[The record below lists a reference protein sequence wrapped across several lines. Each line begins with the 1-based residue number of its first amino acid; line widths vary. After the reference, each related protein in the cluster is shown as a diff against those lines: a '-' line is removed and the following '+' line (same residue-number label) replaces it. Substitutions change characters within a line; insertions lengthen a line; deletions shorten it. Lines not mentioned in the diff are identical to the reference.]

1 MAPTKTPG
9 GQEPSEKFL
18 KRDAAGTYLHPSPT
32 FLPLSENSP
41 TDSREAKGLGADNA
55 PAHTDA
61 SAPGTAPVA
70 SDSGI
75 KGNEGTVQ
83 EAVEGASFHE
93 ENMPGMEGIKG
104 ARPGGAAKGPNLV
117 GPQ

>member
-1 MAPTKTPG
+1 MTQPVHYPLF
-9 GQEPSEKFL
+9 SWFL
-18 KRDAAGTYLHPSPT
+18 YLLDSH
-32 FLPLSENSP
+32 
-41 TDSREAKGLGADNA
+41 TDIQKAKGLGADNA

-61 SAPGTAPVA
+61 SAPGNAPVA

-83 EAVEGASFHE
+83 EAVEGASFNE
-93 ENMPGMEGIKG
+93 ENLPGMEGIKG
-104 ARPGGAAKGPNLV
+104 ARPGGAAKGPNLA

>member
-18 KRDAAGTYLHPSPT
+18 KRDAA
-32 FLPLSENSP
+32 
-41 TDSREAKGLGADNA
+41 AKGLGADNA
-55 PAHTDA
+55 PAHTEP

-83 EAVEGASFHE
+83 EAVEGASFNE
-93 ENMPGMEGIKG
+93 ENLPGMEGIKG
-104 ARPGGAAKGPNLV
+104 ARPGGAAKGPNLA